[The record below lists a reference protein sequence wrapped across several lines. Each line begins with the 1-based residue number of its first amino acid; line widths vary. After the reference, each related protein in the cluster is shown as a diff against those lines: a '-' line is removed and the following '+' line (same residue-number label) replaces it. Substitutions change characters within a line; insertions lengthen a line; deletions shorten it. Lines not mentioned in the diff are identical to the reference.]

1 VSDLERNKRIAVE
14 FLELAFNERRPEE
27 ASARYQSPNYIQH
40 NPNAAD
46 GPAAFIA
53 FAKGF
58 LAESPDLRL
67 DIKRVI
73 AEGDLVVLH
82 IHATAAP
89 DDRGVAAIDIFRLED
104 GKIVEHWDVS
114 QPVPESSANDNTMF

>member
-1 VSDLERNKRIAVE
+1 MSDLEQNKRIAVE

-27 ASARYQSPNYIQH
+27 ASERYQSPNYTQH

-46 GPAAFIA
+46 GPAAFIE
-53 FAKGF
+53 FAKSF

-82 IHATAAP
+82 IHATTAP
-89 DDRGVAAIDIFRLED
+89 GDLGVAAIDIFRLD
-104 GKIVEHWDVS
+104 NGKIVEHWDVA
-114 QPVPESSANDNTMF
+114 QAVPETSANDNTMF